1 MSHSRSIDSKSV
13 PLLDIVGE
21 NRPLHDA
28 MLEAIR
34 EVFES
39 GRFLYGPTVTELEEA
54 VAKLSGA
61 KHAIGCAS
69 GSDALLLALLALDIG
84 PGDEVIVPSFTFF
97 ATASAVERVGAKI
110 VFVDIDP
117 TTFNLDPAKVKTA
130 ITPHTKAV
138 IPVHLFGRA
147 ADMTE
152 LQRVA
157 TEAGIHVIE
166 DAAQAIGA
174 AHQDRGV
181 GSWGA
186 IGCFSFYPTKNLGG
200 CGDGGMLTTDSDE
213 VAARLRLFSA
223 HGMNPRYVHRVV
235 GINSRL
241 DTIQAAAL
249 CVKIK
254 HLASWTASRRQNAAR
269 YHELFADAGL
279 TNSITLPADDTDGT
293 HVWNQFTIRVPN
305 ARRDALRSHLVEQRI
320 ASEVYYPIPLHQQ
333 ECFRHIKYT
342 PGSLSESD
350 RAAAEVLSLPVFPE
364 LTIEEQRRVVNGI
377 AGYFESRKASAA

>member
-1 MSHSRSIDSKSV
+1 MSNRSIDSKNV

-21 NRPLHDA
+21 NRPLHDE

-34 EVFES
+34 EVFET
-39 GRFLYGPTVTELEEA
+39 GRFLYGPAVTELENA
-54 VAKLSGA
+54 IAKLSGA

-69 GSDALLLALLALDIG
+69 GSDALLLALLAMDIG

-117 TTFNLDPAKVKTA
+117 ATFNLDPAKVKAA
-130 ITPHTKAV
+130 ITSNTKAV
-138 IPVHLFGRA
+138 IPVHLFGRS
-147 ADMTE
+147 ADMTA
-152 LQRVA
+152 LTRVA
-157 TEAGIHVIE
+157 GEAGIQVIE

-174 AHQDRGV
+174 AHHDRGV
-181 GSWGA
+181 GAWGD

-200 CGDGGMLTTDSDE
+200 CGDGGMLTTSSDE
-213 VAARLRLFSA
+213 LAARIRLFAA

-249 CVKIK
+249 CVKMK
-254 HLASWTASRRQNAAR
+254 HLESWTNSRRQNAAK

-279 TNSITLPADDTDGT
+279 TSNITLPADDTDGT

-305 ARRDALRSHLVEQRI
+305 ARRDALRTHLAEQRI
-320 ASEVYYPIPLHQQ
+320 ASEIYYPIPLHQQ
-333 ECFRHIKYT
+333 ECFRHIDCE
-342 PGSLSESD
+342 PGSLVESE

-364 LTIEEQRRVVNGI
+364 LTIEEQQRVVRGI
-377 AGYFESRKASAA
+377 GSFFAARKVSAA